1 MKCLVSFIL
10 LAALLATP
18 VFGLAAEQQVVG
30 NPNSEAVSHPGAEKH
45 HIMKDLEH
53 YLAKVKPLLDR
64 YGYAA
69 VFVAVMIEGCGIPAP
84 GQTLLMAGS
93 LAAASKQMN
102 MGLLLTVAVAAA
114 ILGNTLGYFLGR
126 WGGRAIL
133 NKFRVNEQ
141 RMERVEKLF
150 SRYGGGVILFARF
163 LDGLRQL
170 NGIVAGILEMPWWHF
185 TFFNVLGAFLWTFFW
200 GLGLFYLDENIYLF
214 HLALQHLG
222 ILVPALAVISFI
234 LLIIYLLRRR
244 DANHET

>member
-1 MKCLVSFIL
+1 MKWLVLFTL
-10 LAALLATP
+10 FATLATTS
-18 VFGLAAEQQVVG
+18 VCGLAAEQQDVG
-30 NPNSEAVSHPGAEKH
+30 QHSAAAALHPDHEKH
-45 HIMKDLEH
+45 HIMKDLAH

-69 VFVAVMIEGCGIPAP
+69 VFIAVMIEGCGIPAP

-102 MGLLLTVAVAAA
+102 IWLLLTVAVAAA
-114 ILGNTLGYFLGR
+114 ILGNTMGYFLGR

-133 NKFRVNEQ
+133 KKFRVNEK
-141 RMERVEKLF
+141 RMIRVEQLF
-150 SRYGGGVILFARF
+150 SRYGGMVILFARF

-185 TFFNVLGAFLWTFFW
+185 TLFNVAGAFLWTFFW

-214 HLALQHLG
+214 HVALQHLG
-222 ILVPALAVISFI
+222 ILIPALVVLSLI
-234 LLIIYLLRRR
+234 LLIIYLLRRQN
-244 DANHET
+244 DNTQA

>member
-30 NPNSEAVSHPGAEKH
+30 NPNSETVSHPGAEKH

-102 MGLLLTVAVAAA
+102 MGLLLTLAVAAA

-126 WGGRAIL
+126 WGG
-133 NKFRVNEQ
+133 
-141 RMERVEKLF
+141 
-150 SRYGGGVILFARF
+150 
-163 LDGLRQL
+163 
-170 NGIVAGILEMPWWHF
+170 AGH
-185 TFFNVLGAFLWTFFW
+185 
-200 GLGLFYLDENIYLF
+200 
-214 HLALQHLG
+214 
-222 ILVPALAVISFI
+222 S
-234 LLIIYLLRRR
+234 
-244 DANHET
+244 